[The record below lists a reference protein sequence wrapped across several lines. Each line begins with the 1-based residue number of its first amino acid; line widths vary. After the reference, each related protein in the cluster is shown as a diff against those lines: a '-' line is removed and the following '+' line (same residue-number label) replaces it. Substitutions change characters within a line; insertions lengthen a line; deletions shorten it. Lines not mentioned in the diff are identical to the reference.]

1 MGKFNLHT
9 HTFRCNHASGEDEEF
24 VLKAI
29 ENGYETIG
37 FSDHVPYIFDIKTHY
52 STFRMRPELTQ
63 DYVDSI
69 NSLKEKYK
77 DKIDILLG
85 YEVEWYPRLIENEL
99 KFLKSFGYDYLILG
113 QHYTG
118 NETES
123 WAKYTGHKTRSVKTL
138 DRFIEQV
145 IDAAKSGEFAYVAHP
160 DIINFRG
167 SKKLY
172 IEKMEE
178 YVKTLKE
185 IDIPLECN
193 FLGYTDKRFYPNR
206 AFWELVAKYGNRV
219 VIGLDAHRP
228 DVYDD
233 EENLDKLKQKL
244 AELGITPIED
254 VNEILSFSAKKN

>member
-9 HTFRCNHASGEDEEF
+9 HTFRCNHARGEDEDYVIE
-24 VLKAI
+24 AI
-29 ENGYETIG
+29 KNGYETMG
-37 FSDHVPYIFDIKTHY
+37 FSDHVPYIFDDKNHY

-63 DYVDSI
+63 GYVDSI

-77 DKIDILLG
+77 NEIDIKLG
-85 YEVEWYPRLIENEL
+85 YEVEWYPKLIENEL

-123 WAKYTGHKTRSVKTL
+123 WAKYTGHNTWSVKTL
-138 DRFIEQV
+138 DRYIEQV
-145 IDAAKSGEFAYVAHP
+145 LEAARSGEFAYIAHP
-160 DIINFRG
+160 DSISFRG

-178 YVKTLKE
+178 YVKALKI

-193 FLGYTDKRFYPNR
+193 FLGFTDRRFYPNKT
-206 AFWELVAKYGNRV
+206 FWQLVAKHKNRV

-228 DVYDD
+228 NVYSDV
-233 EENLDKLKQKL
+233 ENLEKLKSWL
-244 AELGITPIED
+244 ADLGIKPIED
-254 VNEILSFSAKKN
+254 VNEIL